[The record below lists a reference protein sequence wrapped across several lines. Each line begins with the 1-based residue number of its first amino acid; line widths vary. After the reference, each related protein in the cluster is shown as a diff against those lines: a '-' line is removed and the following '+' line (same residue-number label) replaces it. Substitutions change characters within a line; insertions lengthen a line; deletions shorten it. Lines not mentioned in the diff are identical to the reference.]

1 MAGRSGPAGRTGT
14 EPATARSPVRLRLV
28 LAVFGVVV
36 CLAVAVVAWSL
47 RDEGHPTAMAAVG
60 LAAVAAAAVAVVD
73 LVVLE
78 RRLHRTR

>member
-1 MAGRSGPAGRTGT
+1 
-14 EPATARSPVRLRLV
+14 VRLRLV
-28 LAVFGVVV
+28 LAVFGVIV

-47 RDEGHPTAMAAVG
+47 HGEGHATAMAVVG
-60 LAAVAAAAVAVVD
+60 IAAVAAAVVAVVD

>member
-1 MAGRSGPAGRTGT
+1 MAGRSGT

-28 LAVFGVVV
+28 LAVFGVIV

-47 RDEGHPTAMAAVG
+47 RDEGHPTAMAVVG
-60 LAAVAAAAVAVVD
+60 IVAVAAAVVAVVD